1 MSKKLISLEL
11 STELI
16 NQLKEESRKQELSMS
31 ALIRVVLKS
40 YLKNEN
46 EKNNTKYGFI
56 YKMTNIVNG
65 KIYIGK
71 TEGSI
76 DKRFKEHKRYST
88 IYKKSN

>member
-1 MSKKLISLEL
+1 MLNLLRRNKMSKKLISLEL

-46 EKNNTKYGFI
+46 EKK
-56 YKMTNIVNG
+56 
-65 KIYIGK
+65 
-71 TEGSI
+71 
-76 DKRFKEHKRYST
+76 
-88 IYKKSN
+88 